1 MKAFLL
7 FVVLASV
14 IQFYF
19 GLDNSLIEKDLYKDL
34 GLKVDASLQDI
45 KRAFRKLAQ
54 VHHPDKS
61 LPSDKEANAVIFREI
76 AAAYEVLSDSAQ
88 RQEYDS
94 IRSMQQRRS
103 QQKPQYGSSQRG
115 GERGRRNQQYQYNNE
130 DIFEDDDEYN
140 FSGYRPVIAGSILPA
155 MQVIYPY
162 TPILVSQDRS
172 HFALLDM
179 HCSLGVYRG
188 DVDILIRYL
197 LIADRPPDLT
207 MMPLELKF
215 RTEGDSSLNGQCFAG
230 LDDTGVFRVYRGHP
244 DYSEHSQPLWSSG
257 PPREDISNYN
267 SYFHRFYVELLSSGE
282 LAVRMLEYGSSES
295 QCVWSTTSC
304 NAYVAL
310 LKDITGQVAVTVNEI
325 RGEIKQ
331 FLQWLTQKAE
341 IVRTRFISKKEL
353 LAFLKLSK
361 QKIMNQTSKFLNS
374 SLLKNITDFDF
385 HTSWDSF
392 SKPPFGAFWN
402 VEEKNENKSFDKNK
416 NKKDNDSKEADKNR
430 SKNIKND
437 DINYSASNESGA
449 QKRKKRRR
457 AENS

>member
-34 GLKVDASLQDI
+34 GLKVDASLHDI

-94 IRSMQQRRS
+94 IRSMQQRRN
-103 QQKPQYGSSQRG
+103 QQQPHYGSSQRG
-115 GERGRRNQQYQYNNE
+115 GERGRRNQRYQYENDE
-130 DIFEDDDEYN
+130 IFEDDDETN

-162 TPILVSQDRS
+162 TPILVSLDRS

-188 DVDILIRYL
+188 DIDILIRYL

-230 LDDTGVFRVYRGHP
+230 LDDSGVLRVYRGHP

-304 NAYVAL
+304 NVYVAL
-310 LKDITGQVAVTVNEI
+310 LKDMTGQVAATVNEI
-325 RGEIKQ
+325 RGEIKE
-331 FLQWLTQKAE
+331 FLKWLTNKAAV
-341 IVRTRFISKKEL
+341 VRTHLMSKKEIF
-353 LAFLKLSK
+353 AFLKLGK
-361 QKIMNQTSKFLNS
+361 EKIINQTTKLWNS
-374 SLLKNITDFDF
+374 SPLKD
-385 HTSWDSF
+385 
-392 SKPPFGAFWN
+392 K
-402 VEEKNENKSFDKNK
+402 KSFDEFTNWNNFPGYKDWNDMWNEVSKKTPLEKKKNSTEK
-416 NKKDNDSKEADKNR
+416 SAKKNDSNLKNETE
-430 SKNIKND
+430 
-437 DINYSASNESGA
+437 ESGA
-449 QKRKKRRR
+449 QKRNKRRR
-457 AENS
+457 ASNS